1 MLYNHKQKLDMSSNN
16 ILNKILNLLA
26 VDKNELV
33 ELTRNVVYGSLFPDN
48 EILEV
53 SEWKMGVPV
62 FLISEDGS
70 KKPMKDGDYEVVISD
85 VAEGRADGGPTKY
98 AMKIEGNIISSLQI
112 KQLRETKAIT
122 NKTNLSTMEEK
133 ATVPGTETPE
143 MMADPIQDLPS
154 EDKYATKAEIEEIKK
169 ALKDL
174 SDALNSLMKEGS
186 DEEMGSVEVKTT
198 PKDTK
203 TPNQEELGSYEKTAS
218 VPETTIPHKAE
229 NKKVKFN
236 SARSLSGAP
245 EAEKPSYSNFFNN
258 EKIYESTRDRVMRR
272 INS

>member
-1 MLYNHKQKLDMSSNN
+1 MSSNT
-16 ILNKILNLLA
+16 ILTKILNLLA

-33 ELTRNVVYGSLFPDN
+33 ELTRNVVYGSLVPDN

-53 SEWKMGVPV
+53 SEWKIGVPV
-62 FLISEDGS
+62 FIISEDGS

-85 VAEGRADGGPTKY
+85 VAEGRADGSPTKY
-98 AMKIEGNIISSLQI
+98 AMKIEGNKIASLMI

-122 NKTNLSTMEEK
+122 NQTQLSTMEEK

-143 MMADPIQDLPS
+143 MMADPLKDLPS
-154 EDKYATKAEIEEIKK
+154 EEKYATKAEIEEIKK

-174 SDALNSLMKEGS
+174 TDALNSLMKESS
-186 DEEMGSVEVKTT
+186 DEEMGSVEVMTT

-203 TPNQEELGSYEKTAS
+203 TPNMEELGSYEKSVA
-218 VPETTIPHKAE
+218 VPESKVP
-229 NKKVKFN
+229 NKSETKKIKFS
-236 SARSLSGAP
+236 SARSLTGAP
-245 EAEKPSYSNFFNN
+245 EAEKPSYSDFFNN
-258 EKIYESTRDRVMRR
+258 EKSFETTSQRVWRR

>member
-1 MLYNHKQKLDMSSNN
+1 MSSNT

-33 ELTRNVVYGSLFPDN
+33 ELTRNVVYGSLVPDN

-62 FLISEDGS
+62 FVISEDGS
-70 KKPMKDGDYEVVISD
+70 KKPLADGDHEVVIED
-85 VAEGRADGGPTKY
+85 TADGRSDGGPTKY
-98 AMKIEGNIISSLQI
+98 ALKIEGNKIASLQI

-143 MMADPIQDLPS
+143 MMADPLKDLPS

-169 ALKDL
+169 ALGDL
-174 SDALNSLMKEGS
+174 AKAVASLTGES
-186 DEEMGSVEVKTT
+186 ESEEMGSVEVKTT

-203 TPNQEELGSYEKTAS
+203 TPNQEELGAS
-218 VPETTIPHKAE
+218 QKSVAIPQSQTPSKSET
-229 NKKVKFN
+229 KKIKFN
-236 SARSLSGAP
+236 SARQLSGAP
-245 EAEKPSYSNFFNN
+245 EAEKPNYSDFFNN
-258 EKIYESTRDRVMRR
+258 EKTFETTRDRVMRR

>member
-1 MLYNHKQKLDMSSNN
+1 M
-16 ILNKILNLLA
+16 NKILNLLA

-33 ELTRNVVYGSLFPDN
+33 ELTRNVVYGSLVPDN

-203 TPNQEELGSYEKTAS
+203 TP
-218 VPETTIPHKAE
+218 IPHKAE